1 MATMRSSSDITALVS
16 EAIKIDKEIVT
27 QLSSENVNSEFP
39 NIYNTTNAS
48 ENASLSA
55 AERVQR
61 ILSTLIEEETTDDQT
76 GRLEAKWDLNT
87 AELELIKEDIN
98 KLRNLAD
105 PDKIGTG
112 IRTVQP
118 WSEIGFALL
127 YKKFIEEGGVLEIDA
142 DITEEQKLEATQ
154 KFKFYINAF
163 ISSFSEYRGF

>member
-1 MATMRSSSDITALVS
+1 MATIRSSSDITALVS

-76 GRLEAKWDLNT
+76 GRLEAKWDLLN
-87 AELELIKEDIN
+87 EDVD
-98 KLRNLAD
+98 KLRKLAD

-154 KFKFYINAF
+154 KFKFYINEF